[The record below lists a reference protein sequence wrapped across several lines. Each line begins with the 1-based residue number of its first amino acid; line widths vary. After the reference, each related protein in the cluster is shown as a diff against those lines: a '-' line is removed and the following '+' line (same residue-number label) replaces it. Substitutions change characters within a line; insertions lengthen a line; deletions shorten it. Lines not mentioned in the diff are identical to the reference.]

1 MITDVSSVGTQ
12 GAAADAQTQVRAT
25 ALASDFE
32 TFLKMLTAQAKY
44 QDPLEPIDSSEY
56 AAQLAQFSMVEQ
68 QVQTNEA
75 LAALHA
81 DIGLSNMA
89 GLANWVG
96 MEARAAMP
104 AYFDGASISVS
115 ANPVSVADKVELV
128 VRNSAGEEIDRKD
141 IPVSAKTVEWAGQ
154 AAGGAIHPWGTYT
167 FTVESYA
174 GGSLISSE
182 QAEVYDR
189 ITEAQAQGGE
199 VVLIF
204 EGGQAVVS
212 TAVTG
217 LRQPD

>member
-1 MITDVSSVGTQ
+1 MITDVSSAGTQ
-12 GAAADAQTQVRAT
+12 ITAATAQTQAKAS
-25 ALASDFE
+25 ALTSDFE

-68 QVQTNEA
+68 QVQTNDA

-104 AYFDGASISVS
+104 VYFDGAPISVS
-115 ANPVSVADKVELV
+115 ANPASVADKVELV
-128 VRNSAGEEIDRKD
+128 VRNSAGEEIDRQD

-154 AAGGAIHPWGTYT
+154 AAGGTTHPWGTYT

-174 GGSLISSE
+174 GGSMILSE

-204 EGGQAVVS
+204 EGGQAAVS